1 MKSNLN
7 ENIKFYR
14 KEKGFTQEQLAEAMG
29 VSVGAV
35 SKWEN
40 GASAPELSL
49 IMELADFF
57 GTSVDSLLGYKVRNN
72 SAAETAERLR
82 IMRSQKDYTNA
93 FSEVEKA
100 VQKFPNNFDV
110 VYQSGGLLYYL
121 GLEKNDKKS
130 VLKSKELLEHALT
143 LIDQPHAHNIG
154 KTDIYDDLSGICF
167 ILDECEKGLDML
179 KEHNEGGVFNAEI
192 GYQLASSFKRYKEA
206 LPYLSDALV
215 VSLTN
220 LFKTVIG
227 FANIYSNRGE
237 YEMAFDAVKTCFEI
251 NEMFRIPGTV
261 SYLDKGS
268 IVLLVACAQICE
280 SMNDEESVRKYL
292 TEAKKVAE
300 NFDKNPDDSAKNVKF
315 YEKDIPASAADDFG
329 KTAMDTVENVVKWG
343 KEEYPK
349 TYELWQEIKEPIA

>member
-14 KEKGFTQEQLAEAMG
+14 KEKGFTQELLAEAMG

-110 VYQSGGLLYYL
+110 VYQSGGLLYFL
-121 GLEKNDKKS
+121 GLEKNDKKA

-143 LIDQPHAHNIG
+143 LIDQPHAHNVG
-154 KTDIYDDLSGICF
+154 KSDIYDDLSGICF
-167 ILDECEKGLDML
+167 ILDEDEKGLDML
-179 KEHNEGGVFNAEI
+179 KDHNEGGVFDAEI
-192 GYQLASSFKRYKEA
+192 GYELASSFKRYKEA
-206 LPYLSDALV
+206 LPYLSDSLV
-215 VSLTN
+215 RNLTD
-220 LFKTVIG
+220 LFKCVIG
-227 FANIYSNRGE
+227 FANVYSSRCE
-237 YEMAFDAVKTCFEI
+237 FEKAFDAVKTCFEI
-251 NEMFRIPGTV
+251 NEMFRVPGTV

-329 KTAMDTVENVVKWG
+329 ETATDTIENVVKWE
-343 KEEYPK
+343 KEKYPK
-349 TYELWQEIKEPIA
+349 TCEIWQEMKQNG

>member
-1 MKSNLN
+1 MKSNIN

-14 KEKGFTQEQLAEAMG
+14 KEKNFTQEQLAEAMG

-35 SKWEN
+35 SKWES
-40 GASAPELSL
+40 GASVPELSL

-57 GTSVDSLLGYKVRNN
+57 EISVDALLGYKTRNN
-72 SAAETAERLR
+72 SAEETAERLR

-100 VQKFPNNFDV
+100 IQKFPNNFDV
-110 VYQSGGLLYYL
+110 VYQGGGLLYYL
-121 GLEKNDKKS
+121 GLEKNDQKA

-143 LIDQPHAHNIG
+143 LIDQPHAHNVG
-154 KTDIYDDLSGICF
+154 KSDIYDDLSGICF
-167 ILDECEKGLDML
+167 ILDEGEKGLDML
-179 KEHNEGGVFNAEI
+179 KHHNEGGVFNAEI
-192 GYQLASSFKRYKEA
+192 GYELASSFKRYKEA

-237 YEMAFDAVKTCFEI
+237 FEKAFDAVKTCFKI

-280 SMNDEESVRKYL
+280 SMNDEESSRKYL

-300 NFDKNPDDSAKNVKF
+300 NFDKNPDDSAVNVKF

-329 KTAMDTVENVVKWG
+329 ETAMDTIENIVKWE
-343 KEEYPK
+343 KEKYPK
-349 TYELWQEIKEPIA
+349 TCEIWQEMKQNG

>member
-1 MKSNLN
+1 MKSNIS
-7 ENIKFYR
+7 ENIKLFR
-14 KEKGFTQEQLAEAMG
+14 KEKNLTQEQLAEAMG

-57 GTSVDSLLGYKVRNN
+57 ETSVDSLLGFSLRNN

-82 IMRSQKDYTNA
+82 IMRSQKDYTDA

-110 VYQSGGLLYYL
+110 VYQSGGLLYFL
-121 GLEKNDKKS
+121 GLEKDDRKA
-130 VLKSKELLEHALT
+130 VLRSKELLEHALT
-143 LIDQPHAHNIG
+143 LIDQPHAHNVG
-154 KTDIYDDLSGICF
+154 KSDIYDDLSGICF

-179 KEHNEGGVFNAEI
+179 KDHNEGGVFNAEI
-192 GYQLASSFKRYKEA
+192 GYELASSFKRYNEA

-215 VSLTN
+215 VNLTN
-220 LFKTVIG
+220 LFKCVIG
-227 FANIYSNRGE
+227 FANVYESRGE
-237 YEMAFDAVKTCFEI
+237 SEKAFDALRTCSEI
-251 NEMFRIPGTV
+251 NEMFRVPGTV

-268 IVLLVACAQICE
+268 IVLLTACAQMCE
-280 SMNDEESVRKYL
+280 SIKNAEGIRRYL
-292 TEAKKVAE
+292 LEAKKVAE
-300 NFDKNPDDSAKNVKF
+300 NFDSAPDDSAKNVKF

-329 KTAMDTVENVVKWG
+329 ETAMDTVENVIKWEME
-343 KEEYPK
+343 KYPE
-349 TYELWQEIKEPIA
+349 TYEIWQEIKKNG

>member
-1 MKSNLN
+1 MKSSIN

-35 SKWEN
+35 SKWES
-40 GASAPELSL
+40 GASVPELSL

-57 GTSVDSLLGYKVRNN
+57 EISVDALLGFKTRNN
-72 SAAETAERLR
+72 SAKETAERLR

-100 VQKFPNNFDV
+100 VQKFPNDFDV

-121 GLEKNDKKS
+121 GLEKNDKKA
-130 VLKSKELLEHALT
+130 VLKSKELLGHALT

-154 KTDIYDDLSGICF
+154 KSDIYDDLSGICF
-167 ILDECEKGLDML
+167 ILGECEKGLDML
-179 KEHNEGGVFNAEI
+179 KKHNEGGVFNAEI
-192 GYQLASSFKRYKEA
+192 GYELASSFKRYKEA
-206 LPYLSDALV
+206 LPYLSDSLV
-215 VSLTN
+215 VNLTN
-220 LFKTVIG
+220 LFKTIVG
-227 FANIYSNRGE
+227 FANVYSSQKE
-237 YEMAFDAVKTCFEI
+237 FEKAFDAVKICFEI
-251 NEMFRIPGTV
+251 NEMFRVPGTV

-280 SMNDEESVRKYL
+280 SLNNEKEIRKYL
-292 TEAKKVAE
+292 LEAKNVAE

-329 KTAMDTVENVVKWG
+329 ETAMDTVENVVKWG

>member
-1 MKSNLN
+1 MKSNIN

-49 IMELADFF
+49 VMELADFF

-110 VYQSGGLLYYL
+110 VYQSGGLLYFL
-121 GLEKNDKKS
+121 GLEKNDKKA

-143 LIDQPHAHNIG
+143 LIDQPHAHNVG
-154 KTDIYDDLSGICF
+154 K
-167 ILDECEKGLDML
+167 
-179 KEHNEGGVFNAEI
+179 
-192 GYQLASSFKRYKEA
+192 
-206 LPYLSDALV
+206 
-215 VSLTN
+215 
-220 LFKTVIG
+220 
-227 FANIYSNRGE
+227 
-237 YEMAFDAVKTCFEI
+237 
-251 NEMFRIPGTV
+251 
-261 SYLDKGS
+261 
-268 IVLLVACAQICE
+268 
-280 SMNDEESVRKYL
+280 
-292 TEAKKVAE
+292 
-300 NFDKNPDDSAKNVKF
+300 
-315 YEKDIPASAADDFG
+315 
-329 KTAMDTVENVVKWG
+329 
-343 KEEYPK
+343 
-349 TYELWQEIKEPIA
+349 

>member
-14 KEKGFTQEQLAEAMG
+14 KEKNLTQEQLAEAMG

-57 GTSVDSLLGYKVRNN
+57 GISVDALLGYKVRNN

-82 IMRSQKDYTNA
+82 IMRSQKDYINA

-110 VYQSGGLLYYL
+110 VYQSGGLLYFL
-121 GLEKNDKKS
+121 GLEKDNKKAI
-130 VLKSKELLEHALT
+130 LKSKELLEHALT
-143 LIDQPHAHNIG
+143 LIDQPHAHNVG
-154 KTDIYDDLSGICF
+154 KSDIYDDLSGICF
-167 ILDECEKGLDML
+167 LLDEDEKGLDML
-179 KEHNEGGVFNAEI
+179 KDHNEGGVFDAEI
-192 GYQLASSFKRYKEA
+192 GYELASSFKRYKEA
-206 LPYLSDALV
+206 LPYLSDSLV
-215 VSLTN
+215 RNLTD
-220 LFKTVIG
+220 LFKCVIG
-227 FANIYSNRGE
+227 FANVYSSCGE
-237 YEMAFDAVKTCFEI
+237 FEKAFDALKTCFEI

-280 SMNDEESVRKYL
+280 SMNDEKSIRKYL
-292 TEAKKVAE
+292 AEAKKIAE
-300 NFDKNPDDSAKNVKF
+300 NFDKNPDDSAANVKF
-315 YEKDIPASAADDFG
+315 YEKDVPASAADDFG
-329 KTAMDTVENVVKWG
+329 ETAIDTIENVVKWE

-349 TYELWQEIKEPIA
+349 TCEIWQEMKENG

>member
-1 MKSNLN
+1 MKSNIG

-14 KEKGFTQEQLAEAMG
+14 KEKNFTQEQLAEAMG

-57 GTSVDSLLGYKVRNN
+57 EISVDALLGYKLRDN
-72 SAAETAERLR
+72 SAEKVSERIKILR
-82 IMRSQKDYTNA
+82 LQKDYSNV

-110 VYQSGGLLYYL
+110 VYQSGSLLYFF
-121 GLEKNDKKS
+121 GLEKGDKKA

-143 LIDQPHAHNIG
+143 LIDQPHSDNVG
-154 KTDIYDDLSGICF
+154 KSDIYNDLSGICF
-167 ILDECEKGLDML
+167 ILEEDEKGLDML
-179 KEHNEGGVFNAEI
+179 KDHNEGGIFNAEI
-192 GYQLASSFKRYKEA
+192 GYELASSFKRYKEA
-206 LPYLSDALV
+206 LPYLSDSLV
-215 VSLTN
+215 RNLTD
-220 LFKTVIG
+220 LFKCVIG

-237 YEMAFDAVKTCFEI
+237 FERAFDAVETCFKI
-251 NEMFRIPGTV
+251 NEMFRVPGTV

-268 IVLLVACAQICE
+268 IVLLTACAQICE
-280 SMNDEESVRKYL
+280 SMNDEKSVRKYL

-300 NFDKNPDDSAKNVKF
+300 NFDKNPDDSAVNVKF

-329 KTAMDTVENVVKWG
+329 ETAMDTIENVVKWE
-343 KEEYPK
+343 KEKYPK
-349 TYELWQEIKEPIA
+349 ACEIWQEMKQNV